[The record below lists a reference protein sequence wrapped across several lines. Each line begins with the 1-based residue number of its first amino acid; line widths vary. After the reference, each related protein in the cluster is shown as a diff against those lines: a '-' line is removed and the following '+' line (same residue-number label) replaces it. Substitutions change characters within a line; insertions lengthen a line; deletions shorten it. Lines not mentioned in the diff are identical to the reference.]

1 MSDSEQVRLLQEE
14 LDRKDRIILD
24 MRMGLVEARLAAVE
38 KDEADH
44 EARLRLIE
52 TRTTEVRTIVTL
64 AFGTG
69 LLSLGNIL
77 TIYLR

>member
-1 MSDSEQVRLLQEE
+1 MSDSEQVRLLQQE

-24 MRMGLVEARLAAVE
+24 MRLALIEVRLAGIE
-38 KDEADH
+38 KDQADH
-44 EARLRLIE
+44 EARLRVME

-69 LLSLGNIL
+69 LLSLGNIV
-77 TIYLR
+77 TMFWR